1 MRGWIIRYLELPI
14 VYGSMTNPIKRKFP
28 PRKSEVN
35 PYSDSEPDTEP
46 EEKNQVS
53 AELPEGGWSLDE

>member
-1 MRGWIIRYLELPI
+1 
-14 VYGSMTNPIKRKFP
+14 MTNPIKRKFP